1 MPAIIKT
8 LTFALQMFFIQ
19 STINIQDEINM
30 GKKIIKHLDK
40 VFSTNESI
48 SSEMGKHLI
57 LAECVCVLYQT
68 NTLKI

>member
-40 VFSTNESI
+40 VFSNACGNTSLMSPFLLRWESI
-48 SSEMGKHLI
+48 
-57 LAECVCVLYQT
+57 
-68 NTLKI
+68 